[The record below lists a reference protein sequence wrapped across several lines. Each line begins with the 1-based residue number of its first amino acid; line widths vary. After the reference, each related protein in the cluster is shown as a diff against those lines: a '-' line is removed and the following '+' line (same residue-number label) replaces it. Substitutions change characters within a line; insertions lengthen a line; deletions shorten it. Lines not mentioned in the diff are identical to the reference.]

1 MAKQTINIGSSANDG
16 TGDPLRTAFDKIN
29 DNFTELYNAS
39 PATAQI
45 TISGNQVS
53 ANASNADLVLN
64 GSGTGGVVASGLRFG
79 GTSISADDSS
89 LVNINEGLDVTGN
102 ITAEGDITATGNIF
116 ANGNINLGN
125 ASGDQTKVVGVFE
138 ADQVQIDG
146 TTITTNTTNGSLTI
160 TGNGTGGVNVDNL
173 TFNDNTISSASNA
186 DINLTPGGTG
196 NIVAGALTIN
206 GTTLSA
212 SDSTQIT
219 VAEALDVT
227 GALTGTSASLSTTL
241 GVTGATTLSGGATV
255 VGSTTTGSLITN
267 SIVSN
272 GSNADISIQG
282 SGTGDVVIGSV
293 RVNGTTLDSSD
304 STLITLAENVNVTGT
319 LTTADVT
326 TTGNTTI
333 SGSLTTGT
341 FNVGDLN
348 IDADGKISTDSNG
361 NVDIDPSGT
370 GTVNITADT
379 NITGTASVTGQ
390 FNADNLRL
398 DGNVISSTS
407 GAITLSAAS
416 GQNVTS
422 TSLFTAGE
430 ANFTLMEATTVRADT
445 IQNDTSNGDISIS
458 TQGTGAVKVDAKL
471 VLDASQNDGSTVTI
485 DATKPVAILAGNTGA
500 DDLEYTLADGTVAGQ
515 TIMLVRGNDP
525 DGNDRQ
531 SIHVIF
537 SKFNDDGTIA
547 TNTNK
552 EIFSQY
558 QSVVTCIWNGS
569 AWCTDK
575 HQN

>member
-89 LVNINEGLDVTGN
+89 LVNINEGLNVTGN

-458 TQGTGAVKVDAKL
+458 TQCTGAVKVDAKL

>member
-89 LVNINEGLDVTGN
+89 LVNINEGLNVTGN